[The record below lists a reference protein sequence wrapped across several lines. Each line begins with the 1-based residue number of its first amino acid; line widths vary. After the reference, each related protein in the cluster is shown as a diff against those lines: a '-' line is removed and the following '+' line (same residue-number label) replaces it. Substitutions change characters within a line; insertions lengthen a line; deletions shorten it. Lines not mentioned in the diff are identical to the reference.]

1 MANRDSRLQDL
12 LNTTKDY
19 VKKEKTR
26 IENEVKVLEDI
37 LSGRTGGAGAQKSGQ
52 AKIAAV
58 AQNDLATYL
67 KEG

>member
-1 MANRDSRLQDL
+1 MADRDSRLQDL

-19 VKKEKTR
+19 VKKEKAR
-26 IENEVKVLEDI
+26 IENEVKVLEEI
-37 LSGRTGGAGAQKSGQ
+37 LNGRTGGSGVQKSGQ
-52 AKIAAV
+52 AKITAV